1 MGQMRTPTNP
11 APAPNMGQT
20 LHLHQTIGEDTS
32 KGRSAGTDHIEDSI
46 TLLEIVA
53 GVPGG
58 QEIDRAWEETSLE
71 DTKEDTETEHLS
83 PLVDKSEANEKASP
97 KEADGGDE
105 VGWADFAHKDC
116 CWGLEKDVWD
126 EENQTDDTIAVAEVE
141 TKVFAHTGSC

>member
-1 MGQMRTPTNP
+1 MRPLTNP
-11 APAPNMGQT
+11 APAPNISQT

-32 KGRSAGTDHIEDSI
+32 KGRSAGTNHIEDSI
-46 TLLEIVA
+46 TLLKIVA

-58 QEIDRAWEETSLE
+58 QEIDCAWEKPCLE

-83 PLVDKSEANEKASP
+83 PLVDKSETNEKAPP

-116 CWGLEKDVWD
+116 CWGLQEDVRD
-126 EENQTDDTIAVAEVE
+126 KENQTDDTVAVAEIE
-141 TKVFAHTGSC
+141 SKVFAHTGMC